1 MVPFRNDTVFE
12 TKVYADRVILSLGGE
27 EIYSEDVGHVSS
39 PKDTATVME
48 ENFAQFLAENFQKW
62 MEDQ

>member
-1 MVPFRNDTVFE
+1 MFE